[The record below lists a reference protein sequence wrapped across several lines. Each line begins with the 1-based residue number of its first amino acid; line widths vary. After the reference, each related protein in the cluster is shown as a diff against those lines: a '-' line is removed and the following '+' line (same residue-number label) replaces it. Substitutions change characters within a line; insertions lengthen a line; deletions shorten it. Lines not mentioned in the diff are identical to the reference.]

1 MAPMLNPHFKNTF
14 FLAQSAPSAIL
25 QIRKQ
30 TNKFPLDFYLPLLL
44 ANKVAVRPKCRHA
57 VNGLVTSYPHISLL

>member
-30 TNKFPLDFYLPLLL
+30 TNTFPFDFYLPCYLLI
-44 ANKVAVRPKCRHA
+44 K
-57 VNGLVTSYPHISLL
+57 